1 MSRSRQFLYFG
12 RHRPYVVSRTYNST
26 SYRPNYT
33 TRQTRQHPRSKDR
46 KTPTR
51 GTTFSC
57 RYCATFCREGTGSL
71 RLWLFPETPR
81 VFKFFHLSYRF
92 ATIKIHFQMS
102 SSALEAAEKLK
113 FFLLDLSKACQ
124 ASEAQEHEAMLE
136 HEQRF
141 LAKEARFNDL
151 FRDLTYIGEG
161 IADIR
166 ANQVAETETVSPEIV
181 EEIMRVAEVG
191 RQAQVAH
198 IAAFMES
205 KKLFQLKDADQ
216 YRTRDRSECSER
228 YKQHNIELL
237 KAKQRGR
244 AEPIP

>member
-1 MSRSRQFLYFG
+1 
-12 RHRPYVVSRTYNST
+12 
-26 SYRPNYT
+26 
-33 TRQTRQHPRSKDR
+33 
-46 KTPTR
+46 
-51 GTTFSC
+51 
-57 RYCATFCREGTGSL
+57 
-71 RLWLFPETPR
+71 
-81 VFKFFHLSYRF
+81 
-92 ATIKIHFQMS
+92 MS

-113 FFLLDLSKACQ
+113 LFLLDLSKACQ

-161 IADIR
+161 IADIER
-166 ANQVAETETVSPEIV
+166 IRWQKRKQTVSPEIV

>member
-1 MSRSRQFLYFG
+1 
-12 RHRPYVVSRTYNST
+12 
-26 SYRPNYT
+26 
-33 TRQTRQHPRSKDR
+33 
-46 KTPTR
+46 
-51 GTTFSC
+51 
-57 RYCATFCREGTGSL
+57 
-71 RLWLFPETPR
+71 
-81 VFKFFHLSYRF
+81 
-92 ATIKIHFQMS
+92 MS

-113 FFLLDLSKACQ
+113 LFLLDLSKACQ

-181 EEIMRVAEVG
+181 EEIIRVAEVG

-198 IAAFMES
+198 IAAFME
-205 KKLFQLKDADQ
+205 K
-216 YRTRDRSECSER
+216 CSER